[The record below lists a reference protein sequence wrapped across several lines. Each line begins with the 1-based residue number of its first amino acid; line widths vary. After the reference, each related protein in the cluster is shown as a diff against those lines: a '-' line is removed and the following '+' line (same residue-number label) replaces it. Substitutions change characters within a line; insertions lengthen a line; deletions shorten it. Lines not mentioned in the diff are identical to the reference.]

1 MKFHYQARTQDGE
14 TQVGVIEA
22 SSKETA
28 LQVLERYG
36 LYITLL
42 EEAKKRPFYAKELEW
57 FDRVSSRDA
66 MLFSRELSIMFKAQ
80 VPLVVALQTIASQ
93 TKNKHL
99 KEHIFEIAEAVEGG
113 TPLSQALKKF
123 HDVFSPFY
131 MNMVRSGEASG
142 KLSEVLEYL
151 AEHLEREYY
160 LAGKIRGAMMY
171 PLFIVLTTVI
181 ILVLLTFL
189 VIPSF
194 LNIFQ
199 ASSQKL
205 PLLTKAVIG
214 TALFI
219 RSWWWALL
227 VALIGAGYAL
237 SRYLNTAAGK
247 RLWDT
252 VSLKIPLLQSFL
264 RMMYLARFAE
274 NLSTLITGGL
284 PIVHALEIV
293 KDIMGNDVYKDIVQ
307 EAREEVSKGNKIS
320 QVLQR
325 YPDEFPP
332 VFTQMVAV
340 GETSGTLDT
349 TLLDVVRFYQKE
361 LVNAVDSFLSVLE
374 PALIVI
380 LGAVVGG
387 IVASI
392 ILPLY
397 QFSGAG

>member
-22 SSKETA
+22 SSKEAA

>member
-1 MKFHYQARTQDGE
+1 MG
-14 TQVGVIEA
+14 
-22 SSKETA
+22 
-28 LQVLERYG
+28 RYG

-42 EEAKKRPFYAKELEW
+42 EEVKKRPIYARELEF
-57 FDRVSSRDA
+57 FDRVSSRDV
-66 MLFSRELSIMFKAQ
+66 MLLSRELSIMFKAQ

-93 TKNKHL
+93 MKNRHL
-99 KEHIFEIAEAVEGG
+99 KEHLFEISEAVEGG
-113 TPLSQALKKF
+113 TPLSSALRKY

-131 MNMVRSGEASG
+131 INMVKSGEVSG

-160 LAGKIRGAMMY
+160 LSSKIRGAMMY
-171 PLFIVLTTVI
+171 PIFILATTVL

-194 LNIFQ
+194 KQIFQ
-199 ASSQKL
+199 SGSQKL
-205 PLLTKAVIG
+205 PLLTKIVIG

-219 RSWWWALL
+219 RVWWWALL
-227 VALIGAGYAL
+227 LAVAGGVYGAA
-237 SRYLNTAAGK
+237 RYFKTAEGK
-247 RLWDT
+247 RFFDT
-252 VSLKIPLLQSFL
+252 VSLQIPVLGSFL

-274 NLSTLITGGL
+274 NLSTLVTGGL

-293 KDIMGNDVYKDIVQ
+293 KDIVGNEVYMDIIQ

-320 QVLQR
+320 AVLQR
-325 YPDEFPP
+325 YPNEFPP

-340 GETSGTLDT
+340 GEASGTLDT

-361 LVNAVDSFLSVLE
+361 LVNAVDSFLSILE

-380 LGAVVGG
+380 LGVVVGG

-392 ILPLY
+392 IVPLY
-397 QFSGAG
+397 QLGGMG